1 MGGRLV
7 AVATGVWLMFSP
19 AAFNYVDTVP
29 EASDRIPGPVAAA
42 LSFVAIWGVARALR
56 WATLPIG
63 LYLIVA
69 PWMLGF
75 PADAAVNNLAA
86 GVILVVAAF
95 IRGGVSER
103 YGGGW
108 MSLRDPCPGVDLPAR
123 S

>member
-1 MGGRLV
+1 MAARLV

-19 AAFNYVDTVP
+19 AAFDYVDTVP
-29 EASDRIPGPVAAA
+29 EASDRIAGPVAAA
-42 LSFVAIWGVARALR
+42 LSFVAVWGVARALR

-69 PWMLGF
+69 PWLLGF
-75 PADAAVNNLAA
+75 PTDAAVSNLAA
-86 GVILVVAAF
+86 GTAF
-95 IRGGVSER
+95 FRGGVSER

-108 MSLRDPCPGVDLPAR
+108 MSLRNPRPGVDLPAR